1 MLFACFGTAGG
12 GVAGVVMKKA
22 KKEKRVEA
30 VHQFS
35 FDKSFGQH
43 ILKNPTVIAN
53 IVEKAKIK
61 NTDVVLEIGPV
72 SARKEGAVKRG

>member
-1 MLFACFGTAGG
+1 
-12 GVAGVVMKKA
+12 MKKA

-61 NTDVVLEIGPV
+61 NTDTVLEIGPV
-72 SARKEGAVKRG
+72 SGLERAGRAPF

>member
-1 MLFACFGTAGG
+1 
-12 GVAGVVMKKA
+12 MKKA

-61 NTDVVLEIGPV
+61 NTDTVLEIGPV
-72 SARKEGAVKRG
+72 RESLRASPSRF